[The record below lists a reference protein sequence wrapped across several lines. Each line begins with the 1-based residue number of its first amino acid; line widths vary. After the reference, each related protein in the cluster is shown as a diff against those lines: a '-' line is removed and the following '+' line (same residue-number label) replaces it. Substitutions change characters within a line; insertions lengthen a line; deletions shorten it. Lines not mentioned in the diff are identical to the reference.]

1 MKVAIEYSGHLRFI
15 QETYPL
21 LNKMIVSNEP
31 IEFYIFIHTWDESK
45 IEDIE
50 YMRNIIRPK
59 RFIIDKQKNFER
71 HPYTY
76 INSSITEDEYKND
89 ENRLRWNAQW
99 VETRPDYVKHFVE
112 VPSPNNNYKFDKDSE
127 VVKIDY
133 YSHFPYNSLCMFYS
147 IHQVHMLAMS
157 YKQEHDISYDFVIR
171 LRSDWVLFYS
181 INLSLLDK
189 NKISIIDANPHPG
202 EFGKYSVND
211 HIGIGNEKN
220 MTIYTDLFVYLPV
233 YYFIFKLDW
242 INEILLG
249 FHLQYNNINLDKL
262 PRHFKLLRY
271 PERESDIIKM
281 PTK

>member
-1 MKVAIEYSGHLRFI
+1 MKVAIEYSGYLRFI
-15 QETYPL
+15 KDTYPS
-21 LNKMIVSNEP
+21 LNKMFTSNETV
-31 IEFYIFIHTWDESK
+31 EFYIFFHTWDESNQ
-45 IEDIE
+45 EDIDF
-50 YMRNIIRPK
+50 MKNIIKPHRY
-59 RFIIDKQKNFER
+59 IIDKQKNFEK
-71 HPYTY
+71 HPYTF
-76 INSSITEDEYKND
+76 INADVNPLDYKND
-89 ENRLRWNAQW
+89 EKRLNWNK
-99 VETRPDYVKHFVE
+99 VHPNDEKKYFEK
-112 VPSPNNNYKFDKDSE
+112 PSESNGYKFDKDLE

-171 LRSDWVLFYS
+171 LRSDWIPFYS